1 MLLSE
6 FLENLNASAD
16 SIEFTDTMSV
26 IEANYQ
32 YTPTAFQNGEVNN
45 QAGEN
50 EGSCKLFYFAQLN
63 NLSEQQALF
72 CFGKYYREDVMGN
85 PTGSDHSNIRNF
97 MQSGWQGI
105 SFQGE
110 ALKAK

>member
-6 FLENLNASAD
+6 FLEKLNASAD

-72 CFGKYYREDVMGN
+72 CFGKYYREDVINN